1 MLTPNR
7 IEVRGATSQGLGRFA
22 LHRNPKVKLRS
33 VGVDDPYRDRLL
45 VEGHPQ
51 LEQRAL
57 ASFKAAVDAR
67 PDDTP
72 RVERLLHYLGR
83 IVDVGSY
90 RTVLVLG
97 CGPRPQVSRIL
108 LEKGYQ
114 VVGVDPSPAFV
125 DEARRYLGDSGS
137 VLLGAAEGIP
147 LPDASQDL
155 VFFESVLEHVDSV
168 SRSLKEIERVLNPG
182 GALYLSTTNRY
193 RFSLFGYNGEYN
205 VRFFNWLPR
214 SVKESFVF
222 LHLHYAPELA
232 NYAVR
237 PAVHWLSYGD
247 LCALGREAGFARFY
261 TMLDVVRPNDEV
273 MRSSA
278 VRRLARRF
286 LPRVQR
292 NAWLRSLVLSQRGSA
307 VIMLKRDEIGG

>member
-1 MLTPNR
+1 M
-7 IEVRGATSQGLGRFA
+7 
-22 LHRNPKVKLRS
+22 
-33 VGVDDPYRDRLL
+33 DDPYRTRLL

-51 LEQRAL
+51 LEERAL

-72 RVERLLHYLGR
+72 RVERLLRYLGR
-83 IVDVGSY
+83 IIDVQ
-90 RTVLVLG
+90 RCRNVLVLG
-97 CGPRPQVSRIL
+97 CGPKPQVSRIL
-108 LEKGYQ
+108 MEKGFQ
-114 VVGVDPSPAFV
+114 VVGVDPSQDFV
-125 DEARRYLGDSGS
+125 NEAKQYLGDQGS
-137 VLLGAAEGIP
+137 VLVGAAESIP

-155 VFFESVLEHVDSV
+155 VLFESVLEHVDSI
-168 SRSLKEIERVLNPG
+168 SRSLNEIERVLKPG

-193 RFSLFGYNGEYN
+193 RFSPIGHNGEYN
-205 VRFFNWLPR
+205 VRYFNWLPR

-261 TMLDVVRPNDEV
+261 TMLDVVRPDDQV
-273 MRSSA
+273 MRASA
-278 VRRLARRF
+278 LRRIARRF
-286 LPRVQR
+286 LPRIQR

-307 VIMLKRDEIGG
+307 VIMLKRGEIG